1 MLSKIFSRLL
11 QIYGE
16 YIIELSEVLPLQSP
30 ETDHVLY
37 AKSRPGYNKIL
48 RVINRE
54 WGRGMKPDDKREL
67 WRAMGAAGN
76 IGFTLVASVVAGIWL
91 GRWVDR
97 QLDSAPWATIGG
109 IVLGM
114 VAGVLGVYKQVAE
127 KK

>member
-1 MLSKIFSRLL
+1 
-11 QIYGE
+11 
-16 YIIELSEVLPLQSP
+16 
-30 ETDHVLY
+30 
-37 AKSRPGYNKIL
+37 
-48 RVINRE
+48 
-54 WGRGMKPDDKREL
+54 MKPDDKREL